1 MSFFIYEATNIISLY
16 VVIVYGDRFMKRRIQ
31 SAFVFVLVAISLLS
45 YFYNFRDLFPA
56 LIT

>member
-16 VVIVYGDRFMKRRIQ
+16 VVIVYGDRFMKRRMQNI
-31 SAFVFVLVAISLLS
+31 FVYGLVVISLLS